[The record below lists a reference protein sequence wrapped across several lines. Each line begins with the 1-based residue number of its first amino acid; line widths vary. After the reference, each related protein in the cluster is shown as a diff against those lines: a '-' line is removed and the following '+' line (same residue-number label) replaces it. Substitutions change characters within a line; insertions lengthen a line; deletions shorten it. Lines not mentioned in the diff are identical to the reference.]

1 MKLIA
6 KQPTR
11 LSCTATLLAGC
22 LLAPA
27 AALAQSA
34 GGPSRPWQTSA
45 TVYLYLPSVSGQT
58 SYPVDSGGGPINVP
72 ADQILDNLKMTFM
85 GSLDTHNGRWG
96 AFTDVIYFDLGNHKT
111 QSRDFTIG
119 NSGLPAGTTADIG
132 LDLKAW
138 VWTLAGEYRVASAPG
153 LTVDVIGGARMLD
166 LTQRLDWSI
175 SGDLGSLTT
184 AGRSGT
190 AEVSQTLWDG
200 IVGVKGRYSF
210 GARREWSMPFYL
222 DVGTGQSNRTWQAA
236 AGIGYAFQWGEVSAL
251 YRYLDYD
258 LKSGNAVE
266 SARFNGPM
274 VGATFRW

>member
-1 MKLIA
+1 MNFS
-6 KQPTR
+6 QHGR
-11 LSCTATLLAGC
+11 LSSAATLVTC
-22 LLAPA
+22 CVLAPA
-27 AALAQSA
+27 AAVAQSSA
-34 GGPSRPWQTSA
+34 GSSSAWQTSA
-45 TVYLYLPSVSGQT
+45 TLYIYLPSVSGNS
-58 SYPVDSGGGPINVP
+58 SYPVDSGGGPINIT
-72 ADQILDNLKMTFM
+72 AEQLLDKLKMTFM
-85 GSLDTHNGRWG
+85 GSVDIHNGRWG

-119 NSGLPAGTTADIG
+119 NIGLPAGTTADIG

-138 VWTLAGEYRVASAPG
+138 VWTLAGQYRVASAPG
-153 LTVDVIGGARMLD
+153 LTVDLIGGARMLD

-210 GARREWSMPFYL
+210 GAGREWSLPFYL
-222 DVGTGQSNRTWQAA
+222 DLGTGQSNSTWQAA
-236 AGIGYAFQWGEVSAL
+236 AGIGYAFKWGELSAL

-266 SARFNGPM
+266 NARFSGPM